1 MNESVTILKGN
12 KLETAIEELLGI
24 YLILLDIDQTVVE

>member
-12 KLETAIEELLGI
+12 KLETALEELLDI
-24 YLILLDIDQTVVE
+24 YLILLDIDQTFGG